1 MWPSTRGFQ
10 LALGQSQQIITRVDA
25 YRGGVLL
32 GTVDTSEGSVSVT
45 ARNRVR
51 RTAELTVP
59 STLFPTDPFTSLLS
73 PYGNYLQLWR
83 GIDFGAS
90 QEILPVFY
98 GRVDTVDDSDQFD
111 GKIEV
116 RCSDRMAD
124 VNDARFE
131 SPRAAP
137 TGYTIIAAI
146 QTLILEACPDSA
158 VDIAYGV
165 DGVSRVP
172 SGLMWDTDR
181 GKTIDDLAQ
190 SIGAEVY
197 AKPDGRFQIRN
208 VPTLNDPVGW
218 NVNEGKGGTLVTAG
232 RRVTRENIY
241 NVVVT
246 IVERA
251 NGDLPIRYAAEDTN
265 IASPTYVGGV
275 FGRVPR
281 FLRNPLVTT
290 PAQAEQAGQAL
301 LARSIGATRTRN
313 ISCIPNPAAE
323 AGDVI
328 NALVADVTET
338 HIADEFVLPLHA
350 DGGAMTVGTRST
362 KPDAGDL

>member
-1 MWPSTRGFQ
+1 VWPTSARFQ
-10 LALGQSQQIITRVDA
+10 ADLGKSQQVISRVDA

-32 GTVDTSEGSVSVT
+32 GTVSTSEGTINVT

-51 RTAELTVP
+51 RTADLTVP
-59 STLFPTDPFTSLLS
+59 ASLYPTDPVASLLS
-73 PYGNYLQLWR
+73 PYGTYLQMFR
-83 GIDFGAS
+83 GINFGDTR
-90 QEILPVFY
+90 ELIPVFY
-98 GRVDTVDDSDQFD
+98 GRVDSVEDSDQFD
-111 GKIEV
+111 AKCEV
-116 RCSDRMAD
+116 HCTDRMAD

-137 TGYTIIAAI
+137 TGNTIITAI
-146 QTLILEACPDSA
+146 RDLLKEACPDAA
-158 VDIAYGV
+158 VDVARGV
-165 DGVSRVP
+165 DVDSQVP

-181 GKTIDDLAQ
+181 GKAVDDLAQ

-208 VPTLNDPVGW
+208 VPTLNDPVSW
-218 NVNEGKGGTLVTAG
+218 TVNEGLHGTLVTAG
-232 RRVTRENIY
+232 RKVSREGIY

-251 NGDLPIRYAAEDTN
+251 NGDEPIRYTAEDLN
-265 IASPTYVGGV
+265 VASPTYVGGV

-281 FLRNPLVTT
+281 FLRNALITT
-290 PAQAEQAGQAL
+290 PTQAELAGTAL

-313 ISCIPNPAAE
+313 ITCVPNPAAE

-328 NALVADVTET
+328 TALVAGVTET
-338 HIADEFVLPLHA
+338 HIADAFTLPLHA
-350 DGGAMTVGTRST
+350 GGGAMTVGTRST

>member
-1 MWPSTRGFQ
+1 MWPASRRFQ
-10 LALGQSQQIITRVDA
+10 LALSQSQQIVTRVDA

-32 GTVDTSEGSVSVT
+32 GTVDTSEGSISVT

-59 STLFPTDPFTSLLS
+59 SALFPTDPFASLLS
-73 PYGNYLQLWR
+73 PYGNYLQVWR
-83 GIDFGAS
+83 GIDFGDI
-90 QEILPVFY
+90 QELIPAFY
-98 GRVDTVDDSDQFD
+98 GRVDGVDDSDQFD

-116 RCSDRMAD
+116 RCTDRMAD

-131 SPRAAP
+131 TPRAAP
-137 TGYTIIAAI
+137 TGTPIVYAI
-146 QTLILEACPDSA
+146 TGLLGEACPG
-158 VDIAYGV
+158 VGIDIAAGV
-165 DGVSRVP
+165 NATSQVP

-181 GKTIDDLAQ
+181 GKAVDDLAQ
-190 SIGAEVY
+190 SIGAEVF
-197 AKPDGRFQIRN
+197 AKPDGRFQVRN
-208 VPTLNDPVGW
+208 VPTLNDTPAW
-218 NVNEGKGGTLVTAG
+218 TVNEGAHGTLVTAG
-232 RRVTRENIY
+232 RNVTRDGVY

-251 NGDLPIRYAAEDTN
+251 NGDTPIRFVAEDTN
-265 IASPTYVGGV
+265 PASPTYVGGV

-290 PAQAEQAGQAL
+290 PDQAETAGTAL
-301 LARSIGATRTRN
+301 LARSIGATRTRT
-313 ISCIPNPAAE
+313 ITCIPNPAAE

-328 NALVADVTET
+328 TALVAGVTET
-338 HIADEFVLPLHA
+338 HIADEFTLPIHA

>member
-1 MWPSTRGFQ
+1 MWATSYRFQ
-10 LALGQSQQIITRVDA
+10 VDLGKSQQVISRVDA

-32 GTVDTSEGSVSVT
+32 GTVDTSEGTVDVT

-59 STLFPTDPFTSLLS
+59 ASLYPTDPAASLLS
-73 PYGNYLQLWR
+73 PYGTYLQIWR
-83 GIDFGAS
+83 GIDFGDTR
-90 QEILPVFY
+90 ELVPVFY
-98 GRVDTVDDSDQFD
+98 GRIDSVEDTNQFD
-111 GKIEV
+111 AAAEV

-137 TGYTIIAAI
+137 TGWPIVTAI
-146 QTLILEACPDSA
+146 TTLLTEACPGAA
-158 VDIAYGV
+158 VDIAWGV
-165 DGVSRVP
+165 DVDSQVP

-181 GKTIDDLAQ
+181 GKAVDDLAQ

-208 VPTLNDPVGW
+208 VPTLNDRPSW
-218 NVNEGKGGTLVTAG
+218 TVNEGLHGTLVTAG
-232 RRVTRENIY
+232 RRVSREGVY

-246 IVERA
+246 VVERA
-251 NGDLPIRYAAEDTN
+251 NGDLPIRYTAEDAN
-265 IASPTYVGGV
+265 IASPTYVGGA

-281 FLRNPLVTT
+281 FLRNSLITSPL
-290 PAQAEQAGQAL
+290 QAETAGTAL

-313 ISCIPNPAAE
+313 ITCVPNPAAE

-328 NALVADVTET
+328 TALVGGAAET
-338 HIADEFVLPLHA
+338 HIADTFTLPIHA
-350 DGGAMTVGTRST
+350 GGGAMTVGTRST